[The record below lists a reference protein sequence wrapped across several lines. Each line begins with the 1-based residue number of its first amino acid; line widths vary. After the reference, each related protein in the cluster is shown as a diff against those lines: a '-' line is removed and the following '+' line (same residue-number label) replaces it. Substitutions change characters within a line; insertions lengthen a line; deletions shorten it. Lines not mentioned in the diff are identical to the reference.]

1 MEVRKQQEY
10 SECAARTQRS
20 MRKLQKVQR
29 HPKHLK
35 HLRIRIMQTHA
46 YFDAAKN
53 ERNNAQAI
61 HDIKQVNKGELEA
74 SSTTCV
80 KSSSTPSS
88 RATRRLP
95 EGKTVSPVHPTS
107 IA

>member
-1 MEVRKQQEY
+1 M
-10 SECAARTQRS
+10 AQRS
-20 MRKLQKVQR
+20 TQELQKVAR
-29 HPKHLK
+29 HTKHLN
-35 HLRIRIMQTHA
+35 HLRIRIMQSHA

-53 ERNNAQAI
+53 ERNNAQAV

-80 KSSSTPSS
+80 KSSSTLSL
-88 RATRRLP
+88 RGTRRLP
-95 EGKTVSPVHPTS
+95 EGRTVSPVHPTS